1 MATLSSTP
9 AAGSASASEL
19 YPAHDQQLVAECLQ
33 GNPAAWDRFV
43 DRFAGLFAFVID
55 RTASQRQIPLAAAD
69 RDDLLAETLLEILQR
84 DAAVLRAFRGNS
96 ALATYLAVIA
106 RRLSVRG
113 LARLSGRRR
122 PHVGSADA
130 ALVAHSDDGPAH
142 VENREQIE
150 RLLLQLPP
158 AESELIRLFHLE
170 GRSYGEISRMTGM
183 SLGSIGP
190 MLARARQ
197 KLRERDE

>member
-1 MATLSSTP
+1 MTASFTFESVNDGAPSMGAPLASTTVIGGAGGFSGGTLLRATP
-9 AAGSASASEL
+9 A
-19 YPAHDQQLVAECLQ
+19 P
-33 GNPAAWDRFV
+33 
-43 DRFAGLFAFVID
+43 
-55 RTASQRQIPLAAAD
+55 
-69 RDDLLAETLLEILQR
+69 
-84 DAAVLRAFRGNS
+84 
-96 ALATYLAVIA
+96 
-106 RRLSVRG
+106 
-113 LARLSGRRR
+113 
-122 PHVGSADA
+122 
-130 ALVAHSDDGPAH
+130 DDGPAH